1 MYNCCSNNKDIWGNF
16 KICILPSHFFCFR
29 SLELAYGGIVRI
41 FWRKKPPQTL
51 LNLLLIR
58 EERQNRFHADIINI
72 NT

>member
-1 MYNCCSNNKDIWGNF
+1 M
-16 KICILPSHFFCFR
+16 
-29 SLELAYGGIVRI
+29 GGLSESPEE
-41 FWRKKPPQTL
+41 KKPPQTL